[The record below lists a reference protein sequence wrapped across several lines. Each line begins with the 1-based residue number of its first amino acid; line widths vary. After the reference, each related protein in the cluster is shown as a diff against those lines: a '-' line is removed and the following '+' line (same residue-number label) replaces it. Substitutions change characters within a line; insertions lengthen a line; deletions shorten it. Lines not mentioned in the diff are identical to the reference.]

1 MTIDKDKI
9 LALNQDLK
17 DAEKVVITAHMAPD
31 GDALGSSLALYHV
44 LTKIGKNVHVVVPD
58 EFSKQLSILPGAK
71 EIVVY
76 THHKQLAESI
86 IGEADLL
93 FCLDY
98 NDILRIDRIGQFV
111 SGSKARKVMID
122 HHLEP
127 SDLCDIIISYPLL
140 SSTCMLLYLVLCEL
154 GLKESITKE
163 AATCILAG
171 MMTDTGNFSYNAN
184 DPDIYPIIGE
194 LISLGVNHDELA
206 RQLFDTFNESYLK
219 IQGYALS
226 RKMKVW
232 KEYGAA
238 LITLTRDELNRMH
251 YCKGDT
257 EGLVNKPLAIPGVV
271 YSIFLRE
278 EERYIKVSMRSLGD
292 FPCDK
297 ICSKYFGGGGHLNAA
312 GGEFYGSMAQAEEVF
327 KSILPTN
334 KKLYIN
340 KKNTDKK

>member
-1 MTIDKDKI
+1 
-9 LALNQDLK
+9 
-17 DAEKVVITAHMAPD
+17 
-31 GDALGSSLALYHV
+31 
-44 LTKIGKNVHVVVPD
+44 
-58 EFSKQLSILPGAK
+58 
-71 EIVVY
+71 
-76 THHKQLAESI
+76 
-86 IGEADLL
+86 
-93 FCLDY
+93 
-98 NDILRIDRIGQFV
+98 
-111 SGSKARKVMID
+111 
-122 HHLEP
+122 
-127 SDLCDIIISYPLL
+127 
-140 SSTCMLLYLVLCEL
+140 
-154 GLKESITKE
+154 
-163 AATCILAG
+163 
-171 MMTDTGNFSYNAN
+171 
-184 DPDIYPIIGE
+184 
-194 LISLGVNHDELA
+194 
-206 RQLFDTFNESYLK
+206 
-219 IQGYALS
+219 
-226 RKMKVW
+226 MKVW